1 MICKLGGWSEEGY
14 IDLSLKRGRERSKR
28 GTHHMDEDLE
38 QNTMDA
44 QIRVQKQVALFL
56 HQHGLSVYL
65 REDTDGVPLQIIE
78 PESE

>member
-44 QIRVQKQVALFL
+44 QIRV
-56 HQHGLSVYL
+56 
-65 REDTDGVPLQIIE
+65 
-78 PESE
+78 